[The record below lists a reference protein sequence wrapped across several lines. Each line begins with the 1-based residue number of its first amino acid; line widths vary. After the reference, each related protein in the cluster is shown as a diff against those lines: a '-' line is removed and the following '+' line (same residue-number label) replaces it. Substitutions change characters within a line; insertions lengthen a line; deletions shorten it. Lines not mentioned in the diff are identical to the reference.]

1 MSDNKRKNDK
11 RKQSDKSKK
20 SHKEVKILKDPT
32 KSIPKRVNLLFFV
45 IFVLFMILIGKLF
58 NMQVLNSH
66 FYAEKSIS
74 AGGDV
79 QIIEGAPRGNIYD
92 ATGKALASTVAVQAV
107 EFTRSQNA
115 TADEM
120 YQVANKLAT
129 ILSNNIDVA
138 DLTTRDKKDYFLA
151 NSKNLEKIANSLS
164 EKEKK
169 DKHGNDLT
177 GSQIYDVELSKV
189 KDSDLNFTAEQTFA
203 AKLFKEM
210 NSTTTFNTTKIA
222 TGSITAEQQATI
234 AEQEGDLPGITI
246 GTSWDRSYAQNSLT
260 PLMGT
265 ITSQKSGIPAEDLDA
280 YLKKG
285 YQRNDRV
292 GTGLLEKGY
301 ESELQGTHNISKV
314 KFDKNGDVSGTKT
327 IQKGKRGD
335 DLKLTINLDFQNGVN
350 NIVKTQLDQLIAQGY
365 GQYNRGAYAVV
376 LNVKTGAV
384 LALSGYQRDPNTGTI
399 TENTL
404 GTFQSV
410 FTPGS
415 VVKMGTLTAAWNAGV
430 ISGNDTLTAQSIQFK
445 DSNPINDWWGD
456 ASPMALTAVEALQYS
471 SNTYMM
477 QLAMRMLG
485 APYTAANQF
494 LDDTNRV
501 KVYEQFRKAFA
512 SYGLGASTGFDIP
525 GESTG
530 YLPSAKSDAASGV
543 NVLYESFGQYDNYT
557 PLQLAVYAATLGNNG
572 TRLAPHIVQ
581 GIYEGGTDGQPGT
594 LIKNITPKI
603 MDKVNI
609 TPDNMDVLHQGMY
622 AVVHGAGG
630 LTTGRSMDSSKVS
643 ISGKTGTSESTKVL
657 ADGSQ
662 VIVTANN
669 AVAFA
674 PSDNPEIAIAV
685 VLPDNTESNASSGT
699 KANQSI
705 VTGITDLYYSNEAF
719 RKN

>member
-384 LALSGYQRDPNTGTI
+384 LALSGYQRDPNTGAI

-530 YLPSAKSDAASGV
+530 YLPSAKSEEASGV

-630 LTTGRSMDSSKVS
+630 LTTGRSMDSSRVS

>member
-384 LALSGYQRDPNTGTI
+384 LALSGYHRDPNTGAI

-445 DSNPINDWWGD
+445 DSPPINDWWGD

-530 YLPSAKSDAASGV
+530 YLPSAKSEEASGV

-630 LTTGRSMDSSKVS
+630 LTTGRSMDSSTVS

>member
-169 DKHGNDLT
+169 DKHGNDLS

-445 DSNPINDWWGD
+445 GSNPINDWWGD

-530 YLPSAKSDAASGV
+530 YLPSAKSEAASGV

>member
-32 KSIPKRVNLLFFV
+32 KSIPKRVNLLFLV

-530 YLPSAKSDAASGV
+530 YLPSAKSEEASGV

-572 TRLAPHIVQ
+572 TRLSPHIVQ

>member
-92 ATGKALASTVAVQAV
+92 ATGKALVSTVAVQAV

-445 DSNPINDWWGD
+445 DSPSINDWWGD

-530 YLPSAKSDAASGV
+530 YLPSAKSEEASGV

>member
-384 LALSGYQRDPNTGTI
+384 LALSGYQRDPNTGAI

-530 YLPSAKSDAASGV
+530 YLPSAKSEAASGV

-572 TRLAPHIVQ
+572 TRLSPHIVQ

>member
-1 MSDNKRKNDK
+1 
-11 RKQSDKSKK
+11 
-20 SHKEVKILKDPT
+20 
-32 KSIPKRVNLLFFV
+32 
-45 IFVLFMILIGKLF
+45 MILIGKLF

-92 ATGKALASTVAVQAV
+92 ASGKALATTIPVQAV

-120 YQVANKLAT
+120 YQVANNLAT

-384 LALSGYQRDPNTGTI
+384 LALSGYQRDPNTGAI

-485 APYTAANQF
+485 APYTGAGQYLN
-494 LDDTNRV
+494 DSNRV
-501 KVYEQFRKAFA
+501 KVYEQFRSAFA

-530 YLPSAKSDAASGV
+530 YLPSAKSEAASGV

-572 TRLAPHIVQ
+572 TRLSPHIVQ

-630 LTTGRSMDSSKVS
+630 LTTGKPMSAAKVS

-674 PSDNPEIAIAV
+674 PSDNPEIAIELYFQIILKV
-685 VLPDNTESNASSGT
+685 MLQVEQKQTKVL
-699 KANQSI
+699 
-705 VTGITDLYYSNEAF
+705 
-719 RKN
+719 

>member
-1 MSDNKRKNDK
+1 
-11 RKQSDKSKK
+11 
-20 SHKEVKILKDPT
+20 
-32 KSIPKRVNLLFFV
+32 
-45 IFVLFMILIGKLF
+45 IGKLF

-169 DKHGNDLT
+169 DKHGNDLS

-301 ESELQGTHNISKV
+301 ESELQGTHSISKV

-445 DSNPINDWWGD
+445 GSNPINDWWGD

-485 APYTAANQF
+485 APYTAAGQYLN
-494 LDDTNRV
+494 DSNRV

-530 YLPSAKSDAASGV
+530 YLPSAKSEAASGV

-572 TRLAPHIVQ
+572 TRLSPHIVQ

>member
-1 MSDNKRKNDK
+1 
-11 RKQSDKSKK
+11 
-20 SHKEVKILKDPT
+20 
-32 KSIPKRVNLLFFV
+32 V

-301 ESELQGTHNISKV
+301 ESELQGTHSISKV

-445 DSNPINDWWGD
+445 GSNPINDWWGD

-485 APYTAANQF
+485 APYTAAGQYLN
-494 LDDTNRV
+494 DSNRV

-530 YLPSAKSDAASGV
+530 YLPSAKSEAASGV

-572 TRLAPHIVQ
+572 TRLSPHIVQ

>member
-445 DSNPINDWWGD
+445 DSPSINDWWGD

-572 TRLAPHIVQ
+572 TRLSPHIVQ

>member
-169 DKHGNDLT
+169 DRQGNDLT

-384 LALSGYQRDPNTGTI
+384 LALSGYHRDPNTGAI

-445 DSNPINDWWGD
+445 DSPSINDWWGD

-530 YLPSAKSDAASGV
+530 YLPSAKSEAASGV

>member
-1 MSDNKRKNDK
+1 
-11 RKQSDKSKK
+11 
-20 SHKEVKILKDPT
+20 
-32 KSIPKRVNLLFFV
+32 
-45 IFVLFMILIGKLF
+45 
-58 NMQVLNSH
+58 
-66 FYAEKSIS
+66 
-74 AGGDV
+74 
-79 QIIEGAPRGNIYD
+79 
-92 ATGKALASTVAVQAV
+92 
-107 EFTRSQNA
+107 
-115 TADEM
+115 
-120 YQVANKLAT
+120 
-129 ILSNNIDVA
+129 
-138 DLTTRDKKDYFLA
+138 LA

-169 DKHGNDLT
+169 DKHGNDLS

-301 ESELQGTHNISKV
+301 ESELQGTHSISKV

-530 YLPSAKSDAASGV
+530 YLPSAKSEAASGV

-572 TRLAPHIVQ
+572 TRLSPHIVQ

>member
-1 MSDNKRKNDK
+1 
-11 RKQSDKSKK
+11 
-20 SHKEVKILKDPT
+20 
-32 KSIPKRVNLLFFV
+32 
-45 IFVLFMILIGKLF
+45 MILIGKLF

-129 ILSNNIDVA
+129 ILSSNIDVA

-169 DKHGNDLT
+169 DKQGNDLT

-301 ESELQGTHNISKV
+301 ESELQGTHSISKV

-445 DSNPINDWWGD
+445 DSPSINDWWGD

-530 YLPSAKSDAASGV
+530 YLPSAKSEAASGV

-572 TRLAPHIVQ
+572 TRLSPHIVQ

>member
-169 DKHGNDLT
+169 DKQGNDLT

-384 LALSGYQRDPNTGTI
+384 LALSGYHRDPNTGAI

-445 DSNPINDWWGD
+445 DSPSINDWWGD

-530 YLPSAKSDAASGV
+530 YLPSAKSEAASGV